1 MKKALQSLILTSV
14 LWFPAA
20 SNADSSVQSTSLN
33 LSGTVFEDVA
43 ISHQVDSLLL
53 YSLAIVE
60 SATGAGNGNIRPY
73 PYVLRTSDGA
83 FFYETKAEAEEALS
97 AILLRTKNVD
107 IGMMQINLYYH
118 PQKDPLSL
126 LDPETNLSVA
136 ARYLKKTMASTPDPV
151 LGVGR
156 YHNWGDHQR
165 AVWYGNRVWQVYRN
179 LTQLHIN

>member
-1 MKKALQSLILTSV
+1 MKNLFPTLIL
-14 LWFPAA
+14 
-20 SNADSSVQSTSLN
+20 SSTLIFSCLSSAEVSEPGGLSLT
-33 LSGTVFEDVA
+33 GTMFDQVA
-43 ISHQVDSLLL
+43 NSHQVDSLLL

-73 PYVLRTSDGA
+73 PYVLRTSEGA
-83 FFYETKAEAEEALS
+83 FFYKTKTEAEQALS
-97 AILLRTKNVD
+97 AILLRTKFVD
-107 IGMMQINLYYH
+107 VGMMQINLYYH
-118 PQKDPLSL
+118 PQTDPLSL
-126 LDPETNLSVA
+126 LDPQTNLAVA

-179 LTQLHIN
+179 LTQLQIN